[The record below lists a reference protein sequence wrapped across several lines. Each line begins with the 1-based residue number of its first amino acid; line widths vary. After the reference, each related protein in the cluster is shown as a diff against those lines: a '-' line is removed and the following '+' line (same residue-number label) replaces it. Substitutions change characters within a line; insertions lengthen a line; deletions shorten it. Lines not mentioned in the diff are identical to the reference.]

1 MSTQHLEQPPFDV
14 SFDLDGKR
22 VVYLDCRNALLCSK
36 ETFAAMCGVSVDT
49 VIAWM
54 QNGTVPSVKMGRPRL
69 VNLAQLRADLDRGK
83 KTIFSQGDYSD
94 E

>member
-22 VVYLDCRNALLCSK
+22 VIYLDCRNALMCSK
-36 ETFAAMCGVSVDT
+36 EIFAAMIGVSIDT
-49 VIAWM
+49 VIAWI
-54 QNGTVPSVKMGRPRL
+54 QTNTIPSIKMGRPRL
-69 VNLAQLRADLDRGK
+69 VNLAQIRTDLAKG
-83 KTIFSQGDYSD
+83 KTIFTQGDYPD

>member
-1 MSTQHLEQPPFDV
+1 MSTQHLDQPPFDV

-22 VVYLDCRNALLCSK
+22 VIYLDCRNALTCSK
-36 ETFAAMCGVSVDT
+36 ETFAAMNGVSVDT

-54 QNGTVPSVKMGRPRL
+54 QSGTVPSIKMGRPRL
-69 VNLAQLRADLDRGK
+69 VNLAQLRADLAQGK
-83 KTIFSQGDYSD
+83 TVFVPGDYKD